1 MRWTGHCRFFPNHSR
16 EGDENEA
23 VHFDAGCGR
32 LRCRERD
39 RNRAGEEGR
48 RQGQG
53 RPDGQEGRQEVGQEE
68 LHQEVLQIEGRSQ
81 ERRALQERR
90 SQEVTRLMIKAKAGA
105 PLPFLLMRS
114 VLALAALAAVP
125 ALAQPPVTQLNA
137 GMHLIRAEVVSDPGT
152 RAEGLM
158 YRKSM
163 AQNAGMLFVFDEAAV
178 HCMWMKNTLIPLS
191 VAFID
196 DRGAIVNIADME
208 PQTEASHCAAQ
219 PVRYALEMNR
229 GWFAARGVKPG
240 SRLGGIPGV
249 K

>member
-1 MRWTGHCRFFPNHSR
+1 
-16 EGDENEA
+16 
-23 VHFDAGCGR
+23 
-32 LRCRERD
+32 
-39 RNRAGEEGR
+39 
-48 RQGQG
+48 
-53 RPDGQEGRQEVGQEE
+53 
-68 LHQEVLQIEGRSQ
+68 
-81 ERRALQERR
+81 
-90 SQEVTRLMIKAKAGA
+90 
-105 PLPFLLMRS
+105 MRS
-114 VLALAALAAVP
+114 LVAFAALAAAP
-125 ALAQPPVTQLNA
+125 ALAQHPVAQLNA

-152 RAEGLM
+152 RAQGLM

-163 AQNAGMLFVFDEAAV
+163 AQNAGMLFIFDEAAV

-196 DRGAIVNIADME
+196 DRGAIVNVEDME